1 MNVLRTMPLLRD
13 RFCPAVMWVR
23 GICES
28 SSEPSNRKHTK
39 ILLTHNEYRHN
50 IIISANQA
58 ENSMSKWKTI
68 KMVPIIH
75 AEKLILDSTL
85 ITRMLGNQ
93 RANRL
98 HSLTNIT
105 FPNKFLEE
113 L

>member
-1 MNVLRTMPLLRD
+1 
-13 RFCPAVMWVR
+13 
-23 GICES
+23 
-28 SSEPSNRKHTK
+28 
-39 ILLTHNEYRHN
+39 
-50 IIISANQA
+50 
-58 ENSMSKWKTI
+58 
-68 KMVPIIH
+68 MVPIIH

-105 FPNKFLEE
+105 FPNMFLEE